1 MFGLDLFHTA
11 YKRNR
16 FDFQD
21 PDIIRRLEP
30 MVAIIG
36 NTLYSQNAPVLT
48 LGMKSA
54 AAILQC
60 PLRSAEKAS
69 PVVVNQIIEVVR
81 TTGSMESDV
90 VQTGLRSLSAILRQH
105 DNVKVKEKDLLFL
118 LEFITPDLE
127 EPNHQGTVFTV
138 LRAIIAR
145 RFVVPEMYDLMDDV
159 SEVMVTGQSPQV
171 QEHCR
176 GVLLQFL
183 LEYPQGKNR
192 LKNQMTSLAKNLSYV
207 YESGRSSVLELLNAL
222 VNKFEVGLVYEYS
235 DLLFVGLVMVIA
247 NDDSTKCREMAAE
260 LIKSLYLRLDESRR
274 KTFLSH
280 LHTWISQTAQQPL
293 IRVSC
298 QVYGFILTIE
308 DGTSFSD
315 ALLKGVNS
323 ILERSSGGFEEI
335 REGDGKD
342 ETLEKDA
349 WQVPYQALVV
359 LAKLLAK
366 NPELAKDHTRIS
378 WSHVIPLLLYPHAW
392 VRTASCRL
400 LGTMLATVPPDTPRE
415 NASPPTSGSPGLFT
429 REWMEVV
436 ARKLCAQ
443 LKSEHLGE
451 DLSLHIVKNL
461 FYFGRCF
468 SNIPLSTAEDDDN
481 GGDED
486 EPQQDSTE
494 KKGRHPLRW
503 LFSRLSFQ
511 ARSAYIVRRNKA
523 FIPVRAATSRHDM
536 RIHLLLQYDWSRQP
550 SAILKWFAAMTTH
563 LSAEAVE
570 NFLVHILTPVYRITE
585 DDSVHD
591 SRMGG
596 FIAVPRDPLTD
607 DLV

>member
-30 MVAIIG
+30 MVPIIG
-36 NTLYSQNAPVLT
+36 NTLYSQNAFVLV
-48 LGMKSA
+48 LGMKTA
-54 AAILQC
+54 TAILQC
-60 PLRSAEKAS
+60 PLKSAEKAS
-69 PVVVNQIIEVVR
+69 PVVVNQIIELIR
-81 TTGSMESDV
+81 ATGSTESVV
-90 VQTGLRSLSAILRQH
+90 VQTGLRSLSAILRHH
-105 DNVKVKEKDLLFL
+105 DSVQVKEKDLLFL

-127 EPNHQGTVFTV
+127 EPTRQGTVFTV

-145 RFVVPEMYDLMDDV
+145 RFVVPEMYDLMDNV
-159 SEVMVTGQSPQV
+159 SEVMVTSQSPQV

-192 LKNQMTSLAKNLSYV
+192 LKKQMTSMAKNLSYV
-207 YESGRSSVLELLNAL
+207 YESGRASVLELLNAL

-235 DLLFVGLVMVIA
+235 DLLFVSLVMVIA
-247 NDDSTKCREMAAE
+247 NDDSTRCREVAAE
-260 LIKSLYLRLDESRR
+260 LIKGLYSRLDKPRR
-274 KTFLSH
+274 KTLLSH
-280 LHTWISQTAQQPL
+280 LHTWISQATQQPL

-308 DGTSFSD
+308 DGASFSD
-315 ALLKGVNS
+315 ALLEDVNS
-323 ILERSSGGFEEI
+323 VLERNSGGFEGIE
-335 REGDGKD
+335 EEDEDGGGGVSGRD
-342 ETLEKDA
+342 T
-349 WQVPYQALVV
+349 WQVSYQALVV

-366 NPELAKDHTRIS
+366 DPELARDRSRIS
-378 WSHVIPLLLYPHAW
+378 WSHVTPLLLYPHAW

-400 LGTMLATVPPDTPRE
+400 LGTMLATVPPDAPRGDI
-415 NASPPTSGSPGLFT
+415 SVPTSGSPGLFT
-429 REWMEVV
+429 REWMETVTQ
-436 ARKLCAQ
+436 KLCAQ

-468 SNIPLSTAEDDDN
+468 SHIPLPVAEDGDDSDD
-481 GGDED
+481 GGDE
-486 EPQQDSTE
+486 PQRDSTE
-494 KKGRHPLRW
+494 KGRHPLRW

-523 FIPVRAATSRHDM
+523 FVSVSVIPSSHD
-536 RIHLLLQYDWSRQP
+536 IS
-550 SAILKWFAAMTTH
+550 S
-563 LSAEAVE
+563 LSSPAR
-570 NFLVHILTPVYRITE
+570 LVAPAL
-585 DDSVHD
+585 
-591 SRMGG
+591 GG
-596 FIAVPRDPLTD
+596 FEMVCSD
-607 DLV
+607 DHTSERRSHRKLSRPYSHTCLPDHRG

>member
-30 MVAIIG
+30 MVPIIG
-36 NTLYSQNAPVLT
+36 NTLYSQNASVLT
-48 LGMKSA
+48 LGMKSVV
-54 AAILQC
+54 AILQC

-69 PVVVNQIIEVVR
+69 PVVVNQVIEVVR
-81 TTGSMESDV
+81 ATGSTECDV
-90 VQTGLRSLSAILRQH
+90 VQTGLRSLSAILRHHSDVQ
-105 DNVKVKEKDLLFL
+105 VKEKDLLFL

-127 EPNHQGTVFTV
+127 EPNRQGTVFTV

-145 RFVVPEMYDLMDDV
+145 RFVVPEMYDLMDNV
-159 SEVMVTGQSPQV
+159 SEVMVTSQSSQV

-176 GVLLQFL
+176 SVLLQFL

-207 YESGRSSVLELLNAL
+207 YESGRASVLELLNAL
-222 VNKFEVGLVYEYS
+222 VNKFEVGLVQEYS
-235 DLLFVGLVMVIA
+235 NLLFVALVMVIA

-274 KTFLSH
+274 KALLSH
-280 LHTWISQTAQQPL
+280 LHTWISQTTQQPL

-308 DGTSFSD
+308 DDTSFSD

-323 ILERSSGGFEEI
+323 ALERSPDGFEGSE
-335 REGDGKD
+335 EEDGGD
-342 ETLEKDA
+342 ETSGRDA

-366 NPELAKDHTRIS
+366 NPELAKDHSRIG

-400 LGTMLATVPPDTPRE
+400 LGTILATVPPDAPRGSV
-415 NASPPTSGSPGLFT
+415 SPPTLGSPGLFT
-429 REWMEVV
+429 REWMETLTQ
-436 ARKLCAQ
+436 KLCSQ
-443 LKSEHLGE
+443 LKSHHLGE

-468 SNIPLSTAEDDDN
+468 SKIPLSTAEEDDDGN
-481 GGDED
+481 DDGDEL
-486 EPQQDSTE
+486 QQHSTE
-494 KKGRHPLRW
+494 KEGQHPLRW

-511 ARSAYIVRRNKA
+511 ARSAYIARRNKA
-523 FIPVRAATSRHDM
+523 FVSVCITTSRHD
-536 RIHLLLQYDWSRQP
+536 I
-550 SAILKWFAAMTTH
+550 
-563 LSAEAVE
+563 
-570 NFLVHILTPVYRITE
+570 
-585 DDSVHD
+585 
-591 SRMGG
+591 
-596 FIAVPRDPLTD
+596 
-607 DLV
+607 

>member
-1 MFGLDLFHTA
+1 VFGLDLFHTA

-21 PDIIRRLEP
+21 PDVVRRLEP
-30 MVAIIG
+30 MVTIIG
-36 NTLYSQNAPVLT
+36 NTLYSQSTSVLV

-60 PLRSAEKAS
+60 PLKSAEKAS
-69 PVVVNQIIEVVR
+69 PVVVNQIIEVIR
-81 TTGSMESDV
+81 ATGSTESDV
-90 VQTGLRSLSAILRQH
+90 VQTGLRSLSTILRHH
-105 DNVKVKEKDLLFL
+105 DSAQVKEKDLLFL

-127 EPNHQGTVFTV
+127 EPTRQGTVFTV

-145 RFVVPEMYDLMDDV
+145 RFIVPEMYDLMDNV
-159 SEVMVTGQSPQV
+159 SEVMVTSQSPQV

-207 YESGRSSVLELLNAL
+207 YESGRTSVLELLNAL
-222 VNKFEVGLVYEYS
+222 VSKFEVGLVCEYS
-235 DLLFVGLVMVIA
+235 DLLFAALVMVIA
-247 NDDSTKCREMAAE
+247 NDDSKKCREMAAE

-274 KTFLSH
+274 KTLLSH
-280 LHTWISQTAQQPL
+280 LHTWISQVTQQPL

-308 DGTSFSD
+308 DSASFSN
-315 ALLKGVNS
+315 ALLEDANS
-323 ILERSSGGFEEI
+323 VLERSSDGFEEVEEEDGEV
-335 REGDGKD
+335 EGLG
-342 ETLEKDA
+342 KDA

-366 NPELAKDHTRIS
+366 NPDLAKDHSRIS
-378 WSHVIPLLLYPHAW
+378 WSHVVPLLLYPHAW

-400 LGTMLATVPPDTPRE
+400 LGTMLATVPPDSPRE
-415 NASPPTSGSPGLFT
+415 NVSPPTSGSPGLFT
-429 REWMEVV
+429 REWMETVTQ
-436 ARKLCAQ
+436 KLCMQ

-451 DLSLHIVKNL
+451 DLSLHIIKNL

-468 SNIPLSTAEDDDN
+468 SNLPLSTGDDGDGSDD
-481 GGDED
+481 GGDELQRD
-486 EPQQDSTE
+486 PTE
-494 KKGRHPLRW
+494 KRGHHPLRW

-511 ARSAYIVRRNKA
+511 ARSAYTVRRHKA
-523 FIPVRAATSRHDM
+523 FVSVRIITS
-536 RIHLLLQYDWSRQP
+536 SRDINSSP
-550 SAILKWFAAMTTH
+550 S
-563 LSAEAVE
+563 
-570 NFLVHILTPVYRITE
+570 
-585 DDSVHD
+585 SV
-591 SRMGG
+591 
-596 FIAVPRDPLTD
+596 
-607 DLV
+607 